1 VSAPAARARLDVV
14 VHGGQVVTATD
25 VLDVAIGIQ
34 GERIAALAPAD
45 VLPPADRYIDARGK
59 YVLPGAIDCHIH
71 LGPEYDDWR
80 GGPIAAA
87 HAGLTTLL
95 GFALYDH
102 QAKET
107 LPHAIKR
114 LRDDT
119 EQQSVLDFGFHF
131 ILAHTPYILDGIPEA
146 VDMGVTSFKLFM
158 TYKKRPPRMCPDDFI
173 LAAMTRIAKAGGI
186 TQLHCENGDVLD
198 FLENAAIA
206 EGRTAP
212 RDFPPTCPDWAEE
225 EAINR
230 AIAMGAMTGSPVYVV
245 HLSTQ
250 LGLER
255 IKRAQAE
262 GQRVWTETCP
272 QYLLLDD
279 SLMERWGPYAKMG
292 PPLRRAGGPDRD
304 ALWGGL
310 TQGFVSTIG
319 SDHAPR
325 VKAAKEPGWTNIFVD
340 AKGASIPFGNPSVE
354 TMVPLM
360 YSEGVVKRGLPLPW
374 MARVLAENPARIF
387 GLYPKKGAIR
397 VGSDADLLIIDP
409 EPAWT
414 VRAADLR
421 GIAGMTL
428 YEDWPMRGRPWMTL
442 LRGRVLLDG
451 GTLQQEPGYGRYLP
465 RGGPLP
471 PIGGRVR

>member
-1 VSAPAARARLDVV
+1 MSAKLDVV
-14 VHGGQVVTATD
+14 VRGGQVVTSTE
-25 VLDVAIGIQ
+25 VLDVAIGIKD
-34 GERIAALAPAD
+34 GTFAALAPAD
-45 VLPPADRYIDARGK
+45 VLPDADRVIDARGK
-59 YVLPGAIDCHIH
+59 IVLPGAIDCHLH

-102 QAKET
+102 TTKET

-119 EQQSVLDFGFHF
+119 GRQSVLDFGFHF
-131 ILAHTPYILDGIPEA
+131 ILANTPYILDGIPEA

-173 LAAMTRIAKAGGI
+173 CRAMEIIAKAGGM

-198 FLENAAIA
+198 YLEDKAMA
-206 EGRTAP
+206 EGRVHP
-212 RDFPPTCPDWAEE
+212 RYFPATCPDWAEE

-230 AIAMGAMTGSPVYVV
+230 AILMGAMTGSPVYVV

-255 IKRAQAE
+255 IKRAQAQ

-279 SLMERWGPYAKMG
+279 SLMEQHGPFAKMG
-292 PPLRRAGGPDRD
+292 PPLRSQDGPDRD
-304 ALWGGL
+304 ALWAGMAHGY
-310 TQGFVSTIG
+310 VSTVG
-319 SDHAPR
+319 SDHSPR
-325 VKAAKEPGWTNIFVD
+325 SKEAKEPGWQNVFVYPD
-340 AKGASIPFGNPSVE
+340 GKPIPFGAPSVE

-360 YSEGVVKRGLPLPW
+360 YSEGVVKRGLPLTW

-387 GLYPKKGAIR
+387 GLAGRKGAIR
-397 VGSDADLLIIDP
+397 VGADADLLIIDP
-409 EPAWT
+409 EAQWT
-414 VRAADLR
+414 MRAADLR

-428 YEDWPMRGRPWMTL
+428 YEGWPMRGKPWMTL
-442 LRGRVLLDG
+442 LRGRVLLNQG
-451 GTLQQEPGYGRYLP
+451 KLEQEPGYGQFLK
-465 RGGPLP
+465 RGAPVP
-471 PIGGRVR
+471 PIGGAVR

>member
-1 VSAPAARARLDVV
+1 MKLDVV

-25 VLDVAIGIQ
+25 VLDVAVGIK
-34 GERIAALAPAD
+34 GERIVALAPAEMMPD
-45 VLPPADRYIDARGK
+45 AERVIDARGK
-59 YVLPGAIDCHIH
+59 IVLPGAMDCHIH

-102 QAKET
+102 TTKET

-119 EQQSVLDFGFHF
+119 ERSSVLDFGFHF
-131 ILAHTPYILDGIPEA
+131 ILQNTPYIVEGIPEA
-146 VDMGVTSFKLFM
+146 VRMGVTSFKLFM

-173 LAAMTRIAKAGGI
+173 CRAMEVIAKAGGI

-198 FLENAAIA
+198 YLEDRAVA
-206 EGRTAP
+206 EGRVAP
-212 RDFPPTCPDWAEE
+212 RHFPATCPDWAEE

-230 AIAMGAMTGSPVYVV
+230 AILMGAMTGSPVYVV

-255 IKRAQAE
+255 IKRAQAA

-279 SLMERWGPYAKMG
+279 SLMDTYGPFAKMG
-292 PPLRRAGGPDRD
+292 PPLRRADGPDRE
-304 ALWGGL
+304 ALW
-310 TQGFVSTIG
+310 QGVARGDVSTVG

-325 VKAAKEPGWTNIFVD
+325 SKDAKEPGWKNVFVYPD
-340 AKGASIPFGNPSVE
+340 GKPIPFGAPSVE

-360 YSEGVVKRGLPLPW
+360 YSEGVVKRGLGLPW

-387 GLYPKKGAIR
+387 GLYPRKGAIR
-397 VGSDADLLIIDP
+397 VGADADLLIIDP
-409 EPAWT
+409 EPSWT
-414 VRAADLR
+414 MAAANLR

-428 YEDWPMRGRPWMTL
+428 YEGWKMQGRPWKTL
-442 LRGRVLLDG
+442 LRGRVLLNDG
-451 GTLQQEPGYGRYLP
+451 RLEQEPGSGRYLS
-465 RGGPLP
+465 RGGPVP
-471 PIGGRVR
+471 PLAGATR

>member
-1 VSAPAARARLDVV
+1 MSAKLDVV
-14 VHGGQVVTATD
+14 VRGGQVVTSTD
-25 VLDVAIGIQ
+25 VLDVAIGIKD
-34 GERIAALAPAD
+34 GKFAALAPAD
-45 VLPPADRYIDARGK
+45 VLPDAERVIDARGK
-59 YVLPGAIDCHIH
+59 IVLPGAIDCHLH

-102 QAKET
+102 ATQET

-119 EQQSVLDFGFHF
+119 GRQSVLDFGLHF
-131 ILAHTPYILDGIPEA
+131 ILANTPYILDGIPEA

-173 LAAMTRIAKAGGI
+173 CKAMEIISRAGGM

-198 FLENAAIA
+198 YLEDKAMA
-206 EGRTAP
+206 EGHVHP
-212 RDFPPTCPDWAEE
+212 RYFPATCPDWAEA

-230 AIAMGAMTGSPVYVV
+230 AILMGAMTGSPVYVV

-255 IKRAQAE
+255 IKRAQAA

-279 SLMERWGPYAKMG
+279 SLMEQFGPFAKMG
-292 PPLRRAGGPDRD
+292 PPLRRRDGPDRD
-304 ALWGGL
+304 ALWDGL
-310 TQGFVSTIG
+310 AQGYVSTVG

-325 VKAAKEPGWTNIFVD
+325 SKEAKEPGWQNVFVYPD
-340 AKGASIPFGNPSVE
+340 GKPIPFGAPSVE

-360 YSEGVVKRGLPLPW
+360 YSEGVVKRGLPLTW

-387 GLYPKKGAIR
+387 GLAGRKGAIR
-397 VGSDADLLIIDP
+397 VGADADLLIIDP
-409 EPAWT
+409 EAQWT
-414 VRAADLR
+414 MRAADLH

-428 YEDWPMRGRPWMTL
+428 YEGWPMRGKPWMTL
-442 LRGRVLLDG
+442 LRGRVVLNQ
-451 GTLQQEPGYGRYLP
+451 GTLEQEPGYGQYLK
-465 RGGPLP
+465 RGAPVP
-471 PIGGRVR
+471 PIGGAVR

>member
-1 VSAPAARARLDVV
+1 MKLDVV

-25 VLDVAIGIQ
+25 VLDVAVGIK
-34 GERIAALAPAD
+34 GERIVALAPAEMMPD
-45 VLPPADRYIDARGK
+45 AARVIDARGK
-59 YVLPGAIDCHIH
+59 IVLPGAIDCHIH

-80 GGPIAAA
+80 GGPVAAA

-102 QAKET
+102 TTKET

-114 LRDDT
+114 LRDET
-119 EQQSVLDFGFHF
+119 ERLSVLDFGFHF
-131 ILAHTPYILDGIPEA
+131 ILANTPYILEGVPEA
-146 VDMGVTSFKLFM
+146 VEMGVSSFKLFM

-173 LAAMTRIAKAGGI
+173 CRAMDVIAKSGGI

-198 FLENAAIA
+198 YLEDRAIA
-206 EGRTAP
+206 RGHVAP
-212 RDFPPTCPDWAEE
+212 EHFPATCPDWAEA

-230 AIAMGAMTGSPVYVV
+230 AILMGAMTGSPVYVV

-255 IKRAQAE
+255 IKRAQAA

-279 SLMERWGPYAKMG
+279 GLMERYGPFAKMG
-292 PPLRRAGGPDRD
+292 PPLRRRDGGDHA
-304 ALWGGL
+304 ALWDGVARGDI
-310 TQGFVSTIG
+310 STVG

-325 VKAAKEPGWTNIFVD
+325 PKEAKEPGWKNVFVYPD
-340 AKGASIPFGNPSVE
+340 GKPIPFGAPSVE

-360 YSEGVVKRGLPLPW
+360 YSEGVVKRGLSLPW

-387 GLYPKKGAIR
+387 GLYPRKGAIR
-397 VGSDADLLIIDP
+397 VGADADLLIIDP
-409 EPAWT
+409 EPEWT
-414 VRAADLR
+414 MQAANLR

-428 YEDWPMRGRPWMTL
+428 YEGWTMRGRPWKTL
-442 LRGRVLLDG
+442 LRGRVLLSDG
-451 GTLQQEPGYGRYLP
+451 RLEQEPGYGQYLSR
-465 RGGPLP
+465 RGPAAPLASVT
-471 PIGGRVR
+471 R

>member
-1 VSAPAARARLDVV
+1 MKLDVV
-14 VHGGQVVTATD
+14 VHGGQVVTPTD
-25 VLDVAIGIQ
+25 VLDVAVGIK
-34 GERIAALAPAD
+34 GERIVALAPTELMPDAER
-45 VLPPADRYIDARGK
+45 VIDARGK
-59 YVLPGAIDCHIH
+59 IVLPGAIDCHIH

-102 QAKET
+102 TTKET

-114 LRDDT
+114 LRDET
-119 EQQSVLDFGFHF
+119 ERTSVLDFGFHF
-131 ILAHTPYILDGIPEA
+131 ILSHTPYILDGVPEA
-146 VDMGVTSFKLFM
+146 VAMGVSSFKLFM

-173 LAAMTRIAKAGGI
+173 ARAMEIIAKAGGI

-198 FLENAAIA
+198 YLEDKAIA
-206 EGRTAP
+206 EGRVEP
-212 RDFPPTCPDWAEE
+212 RHFPPSCPDWAEE

-230 AIAMGAMTGSPVYVV
+230 AILMGAMTGSPVYVV

-255 IKRAQAE
+255 IKRAQAA

-279 SLMERWGPYAKMG
+279 RLMDTYGPFAKMG
-292 PPLRRAGGPDRD
+292 PPLRRADGPDRD
-304 ALWGGL
+304 ALWEGL
-310 TQGFVSTIG
+310 ARGDVSTVG

-325 VKAAKEPGWTNIFVD
+325 AKEVKEPGWKNVFVYPD
-340 AKGASIPFGNPSVE
+340 GKPIPFGAPSVE

-360 YSEGVVKRGLPLPW
+360 YSEGVVKRGLGLPW
-374 MARVLAENPARIF
+374 MARALAENAARIF
-387 GLYPKKGAIR
+387 GLYPRKGAIR
-397 VGSDADLLIIDP
+397 IGADADLLIIDP
-409 EPAWT
+409 EPEWT
-414 VRAADLR
+414 MAAANLR

-428 YEDWPMRGRPWMTL
+428 YEGWKMRGRPWKTL
-442 LRGRVLLDG
+442 LRGRPLLNDG
-451 GTLQQEPGYGRYLP
+451 RLEQEPGYGRYLS
-465 RGGPLP
+465 RGGPVP
-471 PIGGRVR
+471 PIASATR